1 MRLNLLFSAAILA
14 LLVVIDIYSLEYPFE
29 ARLFPWV
36 IGIPATILMAVVVL
50 KENFRRRPAAREDA
64 LRPKS
69 AGRHESL
76 RAHVE
81 IIAWMAGFLAMI
93 YLAGFLAGIPLFVF
107 LYLKTN
113 RMTWGRSLA
122 LAVEFFIIIY
132 GVFYLGMKM
141 RLFPGWIYTAF
152 LK

>member
-14 LLVVIDIYSLEYPFE
+14 FLVVIDIYSLEYPFE

-50 KENFRRRPAAREDA
+50 KETFRKRPAAREDA
-64 LRPKS
+64 LGPQSERKP
-69 AGRHESL
+69 ESL
-76 RAHVE
+76 RAHAE
-81 IIAWMAGFLAMI
+81 IIAWMAGFLVMI

-107 LYLKTN
+107 FYLKTN
-113 RMTWGRSLA
+113 GMSWIRSLA
-122 LAVEFFIIIY
+122 LAVGFFIIIY
-132 GVFYLGMKM
+132 GVFSLGMKM
-141 RLFPGWIYTAF
+141 RLFPGLIYTAF